1 LQLIKQYI
9 QKISLKRSY
18 SANLRTVKISNLEN
32 VKTIGLISNPK
43 NIAEIDE
50 IDKIAVY
57 FQGLGKQIFPLVYF
71 DKEIENNTFTKNIG
85 WIGFG
90 AVNCN
95 WLGRPKKD
103 INLTRFISKEFDILI
118 DLSFSKI
125 YTLQYIFVK
134 SKARLKIMP
143 RSDINQQF
151 ADLIL
156 EASDPQDKLTFAK
169 ELTHYLEIINKD
181 LQ

>member
-1 LQLIKQYI
+1 MIKQYI
-9 QKISLKRSY
+9 QKISLNRSY
-18 SANLRTVKISNLEN
+18 RSNRRTVKISNLEN
-32 VKTIGLISNPK
+32 VKTIGLLSNPK
-43 NIAEIDE
+43 NIAELDE

-57 FQGLGKQIFPLVYF
+57 LQGLGKQIFPLIYF

-95 WLGRPKKD
+95 WFGQPKKD
-103 INLTRFISKEFDILI
+103 INLSRFIDKEFDILI

-134 SKARLKIMP
+134 SNARLKIMP
-143 RSDINQQF
+143 TSEISQEF
-151 ADLIL
+151 ADFML
-156 EASDPQDKLTFAK
+156 EASDSKDKLTFAK
-169 ELTHYLEIINKD
+169 EMTHYLEIINKD
-181 LQ
+181 QQ